1 MKRLIAVALIL
12 SLLTGVLF
20 FRYLNQLEQK
30 DGPVM
35 VQVVVAAVD
44 IPAYT
49 AITEKMLKTKSFPEE
64 SVHPNAA
71 RQPSLVVDLVT
82 ESLIL
87 ADEPV
92 LPAKLKTMGS
102 SSDGL
107 AFAVP
112 AGYRA
117 ITIPVDE
124 TTGVAWSLRK
134 GDSVDVMADLSD
146 YPFEDKFVSN
156 GHAIIIAAADCEIL
170 AIGNPLPAKE
180 EERSRYVSV
189 TLSVTPEQALY
200 IGYALAEGKLRL
212 TLRGINDRSTGP
224 DGPIRLQD
232 VVPQS

>member
-12 SLLTGVLF
+12 SLLTGALF

-30 DGPVM
+30 EGPVT
-35 VQVVVAAVD
+35 VQVVVAASE

-49 AITEKMLKTKSFPEE
+49 TITDKMLKTKSFPEE

-71 RQPSLVVDLVT
+71 VQISAIVGLVT
-82 ESLIL
+82 DSVIL
-87 ADEPV
+87 ADEPI
-92 LPAKLKTMGS
+92 LSAKLKTMGS

-112 AGYRA
+112 AGFRA
-117 ITIPVDE
+117 ITVPVDE
-124 TTGVAWSLRK
+124 ITGVAWYLKK
-134 GDSVDVMADLSD
+134 GDYVDVMADLSD
-146 YPFEDKFVSN
+146 FPFEDKFISN
-156 GHAIIIAAADCEIL
+156 GHAIIIAAVDCEIL

-189 TLSVTPEQALY
+189 TLSVTPEQALH

-212 TLRGINDRSTGP
+212 ALRGINDRSK
-224 DGPIRLQD
+224 GPIGPVRLQD